1 MPPSRCA
8 LSCLAACAC
17 IGSAQAQ
24 QNGSPPDG
32 RWRGTLGLGFSH
44 ASGNASST
52 NLTVKGEAA
61 RSTVDDKWNLFGEGL
76 RARSEGVT
84 SGNRLRLGSR
94 YDRNLSE
101 RVFAFGSL
109 EAERDTVAE
118 LDRRTIVGTGL
129 GYKLVNT
136 PDTTFNV
143 IGGLGYTSDRYAAPR
158 EIDDELRTSY
168 SRLNGV
174 LGEESTH
181 RITAATRANQRLVVS
196 PDLRSTGTY
205 RAQWDA
211 GLAVEM
217 TSSMSLT
224 VALGVRYD
232 SDPGVGLERTD
243 SLLTTG
249 IAVRFD

>member
-1 MPPSRCA
+1 V
-8 LSCLAACAC
+8 
-17 IGSAQAQ
+17 GSTQAQ
-24 QNGSPPDG
+24 NAPTTDG
-32 RWRGTLGLGFSH
+32 QWRGTLGLGFSH
-44 ASGNASST
+44 AAGNANST
-52 NLTVKGEAA
+52 NFTVKGEAA
-61 RSTVDDKWNLFGEGL
+61 RSTADDKWNLFGEGL

-84 SGNRLRLGSR
+84 SGNRLRLGTR
-94 YDRNLSE
+94 YDSNLSE

-118 LDRRTIVGTGL
+118 LDRRTLVGTGL
-129 GYKLVNT
+129 GHKLVNA
-136 PDTTFNV
+136 PDTTFNL
-143 IGGLGYTSDRYAAPR
+143 IGGLAYTSDRYAAPR
-158 EIDDELRTSY
+158 EIDDDLLTRY

-181 RITAATRANQRLVVS
+181 KISAATSANQRLVVS

-232 SDPGVGLERTD
+232 NDPGVGLERTD

-249 IAVRFD
+249 IAVKFD